1 MGKWAATEASSS
13 DQFYDI
19 TTFCSCV
26 VDAVPTGAG
35 AVTVVGVGGEVD
47 LYSVVGLEELLR
59 DALADRPRHL
69 VVDLGAVTFC
79 DVRGVRLFTQLT
91 PAHAAA
97 VDAGF
102 TLTAVPEYTAAF
114 IAQIEKPRPDRHPTA
129 AEALAGLVP
138 AQAAPAVT
146 RVLESLDAHRRHC
159 LG

>member
-1 MGKWAATEASSS
+1 MGKWTVTETSSS
-13 DQFYDI
+13 DPFHDI

-47 LYSVVGLEELLR
+47 LYSIGGLDELLR
-59 DALADRPRHL
+59 HALADRPRHL

-79 DVRGVRLFTQLT
+79 DVRGIRLFTQLV

-102 TLTAVPEYTAAF
+102 TLTAVPEHTAAF
-114 IAQIEKPRPDRHPTA
+114 IAQIDKSRPDRHPTA
-129 AEALAGLVP
+129 AEALADLVP
-138 AQAAPAVT
+138 ADAPAVT
-146 RVLESLDAHRRHC
+146 QVLESLAAHRHHC